1 MYSKCGMKMLWG
13 LDIWKTMVKLSKTKN
28 EEPASANVERC
39 AGTYGAS
46 SSCIGDLNSG
56 HACNV

>member
-1 MYSKCGMKMLWG
+1 MLWG
-13 LDIWKTMVKLSKTKN
+13 LGRWGDYVTMVESLETKN

-46 SSCIGDLNSG
+46 LSCIGVSEQ
-56 HACNV
+56 